1 MKNKL
6 EAIPLAR
13 ALTVEKRSRIQI
25 YFDILWILCEE
36 LKNGK
41 PSLTRVAHMANLPYD
56 RFQKCLNKL
65 IQLDIVHEQNGKFFV
80 TKKGFECIN
89 EYERINDFLR
99 RMGLLP

>member
-1 MKNKL
+1 MSNKL

-13 ALTVEKRSRIQI
+13 ALEVGKRSRIQI
-25 YFDILWILCEE
+25 YFDILRVLCEE
-36 LKNGK
+36 FKNDK
-41 PSLTRVAHMANLPYD
+41 PSLTRVAHIANLPYD

-65 IQLDIVHEQNGKFFV
+65 IQLGLVRDQNGKFLV
-80 TKKGFECIN
+80 TKKDFEYIN